1 MLSGTSSFHQSSL
14 IIKLQAVSIRKSDS
28 PLESQSERREARRER
43 TTWSSGWTSV
53 RAPGGGTDTQPSTR
67 HKRAAI
73 NEKRARVLQW
83 DKPRWDKNNLTFISQ
98 HSPENYA
105 RRASPRWTNFY
116 ARTFGDV
123 GLKML
128 PWSCIIVT
136 FNCSF
141 GARTCDLISFTG
153 FFFLSRKW
161 TNRTPWHTRTNL
173 FICIFGGRYL
183 DCLLHYMLI

>member
-1 MLSGTSSFHQSSL
+1 MLSGTSSFHQLSL

-83 DKPRWDKNNLTFISQ
+83 DKRAGIRIFWLLFHSRVQRITRDAQVQGEPTFTHGPLEMWGSKCY
-98 HSPENYA
+98 HEV
-105 RRASPRWTNFY
+105 AS
-116 ARTFGDV
+116 
-123 GLKML
+123 
-128 PWSCIIVT
+128 
-136 FNCSF
+136 
-141 GARTCDLISFTG
+141 
-153 FFFLSRKW
+153 
-161 TNRTPWHTRTNL
+161 
-173 FICIFGGRYL
+173 
-183 DCLLHYMLI
+183 LLHLTAVLERELAI